1 MIKDI
6 YEVLYKN
13 FKPLGWWP
21 LYNKK
26 TDEIEY
32 HPKTYIIKSEQKR
45 FEIIMGAILAQS
57 TSWKN
62 AEKSIKI
69 LYNKS
74 FLNKKSLE
82 RINIRTLAGL
92 IISSGYHNQKAK
104 KIKEFIKFINSKKPV
119 TRENL
124 LNVWGV
130 GPETADSILLYA
142 YNKPIFVI
150 DAYTK
155 RVFNRLGLSRINAGY
170 AELQDLFM
178 KNLPSNYK
186 VFNEYHALIVKL
198 AKEYCKNDPLCN
210 KCPISRQCDY
220 GKPKLNI

>member
-69 LYNKS
+69 LYNKN
-74 FLNKKSLE
+74 FLNKK
-82 RINIRTLAGL
+82 
-92 IISSGYHNQKAK
+92 KAK